1 LNAKSERGIA
11 GREPV
16 HEPDCPQV
24 LSWSF
29 RVRPSPVAIFVLGAV
44 VTASGIGVF
53 ARRASG
59 AGDVREEGLAL
70 PVDVPTYGFA
80 PTTRVNGV
88 ALLEATRD
96 FRMELPN
103 GPVKG
108 AAPDQK
114 HAGAASTILRREL
127 ARYPSSFFTK
137 VNLAAVV
144 LASDLVEND
153 TPIPSLPNVARLLLL
168 DVDAAEIDLV
178 RAVHHEIWHFAD
190 LADDGVLSPDPT
202 WRALNPPGTF
212 YGSGGRSIR
221 GSWAA
226 KPATN
231 LPGFVSAY
239 ATAGDE
245 EDKAETFAFV
255 VARRK
260 LPDDPVVRAKVDLLR
275 VRLASLDADA
285 PTRLGF

>member
-1 LNAKSERGIA
+1 M
-11 GREPV
+11 
-16 HEPDCPQV
+16 
-24 LSWSF
+24 
-29 RVRPSPVAIFVLGAV
+29 RPSPVGIFVLGAV
-44 VTASGIGVF
+44 ITAAGIGVF
-53 ARRASG
+53 AGRASG
-59 AGDVREEGLAL
+59 AGDEQEEGLAL
-70 PVDVPTYGFA
+70 PVDVPTYGFSA
-80 PTTRVNGV
+80 SARVNGV
-88 ALLEATRD
+88 AVLEATRA

-103 GPVKG
+103 GAVKG
-108 AAPDQK
+108 AQPEAR
-114 HAGAASTILRREL
+114 HAATASAILRREL
-127 ARYPSSFFTK
+127 ARYPNGFFGK
-137 VNLAAVV
+137 VNLAGVV
-144 LASDLVEND
+144 LASDLVEGD

-178 RAVHHEIWHFAD
+178 RAIHHEIWHFAD
-190 LADDGVLSPDPT
+190 LADDGVLSPDPA
-202 WRALNPPGTF
+202 WRGLNPPNTF

-226 KPATN
+226 KPATD

-260 LPDDPVVRAKVDLLR
+260 LPNDAVVKAKVDMLR
-275 VRLASLDADA
+275 VRLAALDADA

>member
-1 LNAKSERGIA
+1 V
-11 GREPV
+11 P
-16 HEPDCPQV
+16 
-24 LSWSF
+24 
-29 RVRPSPVAIFVLGAV
+29 IFILGAV
-44 VTASGIGVF
+44 ITAAGVGVF

-59 AGDVREEGLAL
+59 AGDPQDEGLPL
-70 PVDVPTYGFA
+70 PVDAPTYGFS
-80 PTTRVNGV
+80 PMMRVNGV
-88 ALLEATRD
+88 AVLEGTHD
-96 FRMELPN
+96 FRMALPN

-108 AAPDQK
+108 AAPDK
-114 HAGAASTILRREL
+114 NRSAAATALLRREL
-127 ARYPSSFFTK
+127 ARYPKGFFTK
-137 VNLAAVV
+137 INMAGVV

-168 DVDAAEIDLV
+168 DVDAAELDLV

-190 LADDGVLSPDPT
+190 LADDGVLSPDPK

-212 YGSGGRSIR
+212 YGAGGRSIR

-226 KPATN
+226 KPATD

-255 VARRK
+255 VAKRK
-260 LPDDPVVRAKVDLLR
+260 LPDDPVVKAKVDLLR
-275 VRLASLDADA
+275 VRLAALDGEA
-285 PTRLGF
+285 PSRLGF

>member
-1 LNAKSERGIA
+1 
-11 GREPV
+11 
-16 HEPDCPQV
+16 V
-24 LSWSF
+24 LDWFSY
-29 RVRPSPVAIFVLGAV
+29 VRPSPVAIFVLGAV
-44 VTASGIGVF
+44 VTAAGIGVF

-70 PVDVPTYGFA
+70 PVDVPTYGFT
-80 PTTRVNGV
+80 PSSIVRRVNGV
-88 ALLEATRD
+88 AVLEATRA

-108 AAPDQK
+108 GAPEK
-114 HAGAASTILRREL
+114 KRSATATGILKREL
-127 ARYPSSFFTK
+127 ARYPNGFFTK
-137 VNLAAVV
+137 VNLAGVV
-144 LASDLVEND
+144 LAADLVESD

-178 RAVHHEIWHFAD
+178 RVIHHEIWHFAD
-190 LADDGVLSPDPT
+190 LADDGVLSPDPA

-226 KPATN
+226 KPATD

-255 VARRK
+255 VARRE
-260 LPDDPVVRAKVDLLR
+260 LPNDPVVNAKVELLR
-275 VRLASLDADA
+275 VRLAALDGEA
-285 PTRLGF
+285 PSRLGF

>member
-1 LNAKSERGIA
+1 MVSASAK
-11 GREPV
+11 
-16 HEPDCPQV
+16 
-24 LSWSF
+24 LMF
-29 RVRPSPVAIFVLGAV
+29 LLRPSPVAIFVLGAV
-44 VTASGIGVF
+44 VTAAAVGIS
-53 ARRASG
+53 AKRASG
-59 AGDVREEGLAL
+59 AGDEQEEGLAL
-70 PVDVPTYGFA
+70 PVDVPTYGFTKT
-80 PTTRVNGV
+80 PHVGRVNGV
-88 ALLEATRD
+88 AVLEATHD

-108 AAPDQK
+108 TPPEKNRSAAA
-114 HAGAASTILRREL
+114 AGILKREL
-127 ARYPSSFFTK
+127 ARYPNGFFTK
-137 VNLAAVV
+137 VNLAGVV

-153 TPIPSLPNVARLLLL
+153 ASIPSLPNVARLLLL
-168 DVDAAEIDLV
+168 DIDAAEIDLV

-190 LADDGVLSPDPT
+190 LADDGVLSPDPQ

-226 KPATN
+226 KPATD

-255 VARRK
+255 VTRRK
-260 LPDDPVVRAKVDLLR
+260 LPDDPVVKAKVDL
-275 VRLASLDADA
+275 VKKRLAALDGEA
-285 PTRLGF
+285 PSRLGF

>member
-1 LNAKSERGIA
+1 M
-11 GREPV
+11 
-16 HEPDCPQV
+16 
-24 LSWSF
+24 
-29 RVRPSPVAIFVLGAV
+29 RPSPVAIFVLGAV
-44 VTASGIGVF
+44 VTAAGIGVF
-53 ARRASG
+53 ARRAAG
-59 AGDVREEGLAL
+59 AGDVREDGLAL
-70 PVDVPTYGFA
+70 PVDVPTYGFN
-80 PTTRVNGV
+80 PTMRVNGV

-108 AAPDQK
+108 AAPDK
-114 HAGAASTILRREL
+114 NRSAAATGILRREL
-127 ARYPSSFFTK
+127 ARYPSGFFTK
-137 VNLAAVV
+137 VNLAGVV
-144 LASDLVEND
+144 IAGDLVEND

-178 RAVHHEIWHFAD
+178 RAIHHEIWHFAD
-190 LADDGVLSPDPT
+190 LADDGVLSPDPK
-202 WRALNPPGTF
+202 WRVLNPPGTF
-212 YGSGGRSIR
+212 YGAGGRSLR
-221 GSWAA
+221 GTWAA
-226 KPATN
+226 KPATD

-255 VARRK
+255 VTRRK
-260 LPDDPVVRAKVDLLR
+260 LPDDPVVKAKVDLLR